1 MTPDP
6 QFPTKMSVAPF
17 QIPFRSLF
25 FRLHAES
32 SFAGARTCVFSSQN
46 SSKMKNAIGWMFVLM
61 VTAAGCGR
69 QGGGE
74 GPATAFRT
82 MTVTRSDLTLSQE
95 YPASIEGRQSIRMIP
110 RVEGYLQQVHIRE
123 GQHVRRGELLFTI
136 DQAPYRAEV
145 KAAEANVAVAEAGV
159 AEAQL
164 NYESRRKLWEKEI
177 VSDYDLESAS
187 IRLKTAR
194 AQLLQSRAQLETA
207 ENNLSYTELRSPSD
221 GIVGS
226 LPYRTGDYVG
236 PSMQGELT
244 RVADNAEMYV
254 YFSLTERDVL
264 ERIQMQGAFDK
275 VVATFPP
282 VSLRLSDG
290 RVYPLRGRVE
300 SLSGIVGKGTGALSA
315 RAVFPNPD
323 GVLLSGSTGSLIVPE
338 HYEQAIVIPKAA
350 TYEVMDKVHAWRVI
364 DGEARS
370 VIVQVQPASDGN
382 SYVVTEGLTEG
393 DLIVA
398 EGAGYVREGMK
409 INIDKPTEP

>member
-1 MTPDP
+1 
-6 QFPTKMSVAPF
+6 
-17 QIPFRSLF
+17 
-25 FRLHAES
+25 
-32 SFAGARTCVFSSQN
+32 
-46 SSKMKNAIGWMFVLM
+46 MKNAIGWMFVLS
-61 VTAAGCGR
+61 VAAAGCGR
-69 QGGGE
+69 QGSGE

-164 NYESRRKLWEKEI
+164 NYESRRKLREKEI
-177 VSDYDLESAS
+177 VSDYDLASAS

-275 VVATFPP
+275 VVESFPP

-350 TYEVMDKVHAWRVI
+350 TYEVMDKVHAWQVI

-409 INIDKPTEP
+409 INTDKPTEP

>member
-1 MTPDP
+1 MKYVKNLIGGLSLLSVMT
-6 QFPTKMSVAPF
+6 T
-17 QIPFRSLF
+17 
-25 FRLHAES
+25 
-32 SFAGARTCVFSSQN
+32 
-46 SSKMKNAIGWMFVLM
+46 
-61 VTAAGCGR
+61 GCGR
-69 QGGGE
+69 QGSVDNS
-74 GPATAFRT
+74 ATAFRT
-82 MTVTRSDLTLSQE
+82 MTVTRSDLESNRE
-95 YPASIEGRQSIRMIP
+95 YPASIEGRQSIRIIP
-110 RVEGYLQQVHIRE
+110 RVEGYLQQIHVKE
-123 GQHVRRGELLFTI
+123 GQHVRHGEILFTI

-164 NYESRRKLWEKEI
+164 NYDSRRKLRAKEI
-177 VSDYDLESAS
+177 VSDYDLKSAS
-187 IRLKTAR
+187 IRLKTTR

-244 RVADNAEMYV
+244 CVADNAEMYV
-254 YFSLTERDVL
+254 YFSLTEREVL
-264 ERIQMQGAFDK
+264 ERIRTHGAFDK
-275 VVATFPP
+275 VVEAFPP

-290 RVYPLRGRVE
+290 SFYPLQGRVE

-323 GVLLSGSTGSLIVPE
+323 GLLLSGSTGCLIVPE
-338 HYEQAIVIPKAA
+338 NHEQAIVIPKAA
-350 TYEVMDKVHAWRVI
+350 TFEVMDKVYAYRVI

-370 VIVQVQPASDGN
+370 VIVKVLPASDGN
-382 SYVVTEGLTEG
+382 NYVVTGGLSEG

-398 EGAGYVREGMK
+398 EGAGYVREGMD
-409 INIDKPTEP
+409 INPDKTTEP